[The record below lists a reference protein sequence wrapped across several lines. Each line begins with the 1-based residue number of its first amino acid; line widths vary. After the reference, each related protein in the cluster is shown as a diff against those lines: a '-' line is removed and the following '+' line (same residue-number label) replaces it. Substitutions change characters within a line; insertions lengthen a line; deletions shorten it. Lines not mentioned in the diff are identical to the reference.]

1 MRCRG
6 GRFPAAVTCVR
17 VSARV
22 GNPEF
27 APMRRVV
34 PDNARGLSSVFKPV
48 AAVVAITTAA
58 VLTASCATPTAT
70 PAAPASQT
78 PAAKL
83 NITTQKSIALP
94 GVGGHGDEVVVDPG
108 AHSAYV
114 AQSPDNNLV
123 VINTTA
129 NSVAAVVPQIASG
142 NGIAF
147 SDSYVFVAQA
157 DAGAVAVIAKPSW
170 QVIATVPSGG
180 KTPDAIYYD
189 PRENSI
195 FVTNDDSNN
204 MEQFSATAPFA
215 IEGTLN
221 LDPAQAKTGP
231 DLGTYASA
239 DDKIYQS
246 DDNNVDVIDAKTRT
260 IQKVFTPLSADA
272 TTKDIYYD
280 QAHHLLW
287 VGTSDPKVL
296 AIDPD
301 TGKVVYTVKTASGM
315 DQLAADTDDGLLF
328 LGESK
333 AGVMG
338 VVDLATHANIAD
350 VKTESGFHT
359 EGYLP
364 SAHLA
369 YAYLNQSNKIEIDNV
384 SKAQPWR

>member
-1 MRCRG
+1 MQCRG
-6 GRFPAAVTCVR
+6 GRFPASVTCVR
-17 VSARV
+17 VPARV
-22 GNPEF
+22 GNPHF

-70 PAAPASQT
+70 PAAPTSQT
-78 PAAKL
+78 PAPKVK
-83 NITTQKSIALP
+83 ITTQKTIALP

-129 NSVAAVVPQIASG
+129 NSVEAVVPQIASG

-147 SDSYVFVAQA
+147 SDSYVFVAEA

-170 QVIATVPSGG
+170 KVIATVPSGG

-189 PRENSI
+189 PHENSI

-204 MEQFSATAPFA
+204 LEQFSATAPFA

-272 TTKDIYYD
+272 TAKDIYFD

-296 AIDPD
+296 AVDPD

-364 SAHLA
+364 GAHLA

-384 SKAQPWR
+384 SNA

>member
-1 MRCRG
+1 M
-6 GRFPAAVTCVR
+6 
-17 VSARV
+17 
-22 GNPEF
+22 
-27 APMRRVV
+27 
-34 PDNARGLSSVFKPV
+34 
-48 AAVVAITTAA
+48 AITTAA
-58 VLTASCATPTAT
+58 LLTASCATPTAT
-70 PAAPASQT
+70 PAAPTSQT
-78 PAAKL
+78 PAPKV
-83 NITTQKSIALP
+83 NITTQKTIALP
-94 GVGGHGDEVVVDPG
+94 VSEATATRLSSTRG

-129 NSVAAVVPQIASG
+129 NSVEAVVPQIASG

-147 SDSYVFVAQA
+147 SDSYVFVAEA

-170 QVIATVPSGG
+170 KVIATVPSGG
-180 KTPDAIYYD
+180 KTPDDIYDD
-189 PRENSI
+189 PHENSI

-246 DDNNVDVIDAKTRT
+246 DDNKVDVIDAKTRT

-287 VGTSDPKVL
+287 W
-296 AIDPD
+296 
-301 TGKVVYTVKTASGM
+301 
-315 DQLAADTDDGLLF
+315 
-328 LGESK
+328 
-333 AGVMG
+333 
-338 VVDLATHANIAD
+338 D
-350 VKTESGFHT
+350 V
-359 EGYLP
+359 
-364 SAHLA
+364 
-369 YAYLNQSNKIEIDNV
+369 
-384 SKAQPWR
+384 

>member
-1 MRCRG
+1 MQCRG
-6 GRFPAAVTCVR
+6 GRFPASVTCVR
-17 VSARV
+17 VPARV
-22 GNPEF
+22 GNPDF

-48 AAVVAITTAA
+48 AGVVAITTAA
-58 VLTASCATPTAT
+58 LLTASCATPTAT
-70 PAAPASQT
+70 PAAPTSQT
-78 PAAKL
+78 PAPKVK
-83 NITTQKSIALP
+83 ITTQKTIALP

-129 NSVAAVVPQIASG
+129 NSVEAVVPQIASG

-147 SDSYVFVAQA
+147 SDSYVFVAEA

-170 QVIATVPSGG
+170 KVIATVPSGG

-204 MEQFSATAPFA
+204 LEQFSATAPFA

-246 DDNNVDVIDAKTRT
+246 DDNNVEVIDAKTRT

-338 VVDLATHANIAD
+338 VVDLATHENIAD

-364 SAHLA
+364 GAHLA

-384 SKAQPWR
+384 SKA

>member
-1 MRCRG
+1 MSRRQV
-6 GRFPAAVTCVR
+6 RRAAVTCVR
-17 VSARV
+17 VPARV
-22 GNPEF
+22 GNPEL
-27 APMRRVV
+27 ASMRRVV
-34 PDNARGLSSVFKPV
+34 PDNARGVSYMFKPV
-48 AAVVAITTAA
+48 AGVAAISTAA
-58 VLTASCATPTAT
+58 VLTVSCATPTAT
-70 PAAPASQT
+70 PAAPTSQT
-78 PAAKL
+78 PAPKV
-83 NITTQKSIALP
+83 NITTQKTIALP

-108 AHSAYV
+108 AHFAYV

-129 NSVAAVVPQIASG
+129 NSVEAVVPQIASG

-147 SDSYVFVAQA
+147 SDSYVFVAEA
-157 DAGAVAVIAKPSW
+157 DAGVVAVIAKPSW
-170 QVIATVPSGG
+170 KVIATVPSGG
-180 KTPDAIYYD
+180 KTPDAVYHD
-189 PRENSI
+189 PHQNSI

-215 IEGTLN
+215 IEGTLT
-221 LDPAQAKTGP
+221 LDPAHVKTGP

-246 DDNNVDVIDAKTRT
+246 DDNHVDVIDAKTRT

-272 TTKDIYYD
+272 TAKDMYYD

-296 AIDPD
+296 AIDPNS
-301 TGKVVYTVKTASGM
+301 GKVVYTVKTASGM

-338 VVDLATHANIAD
+338 VVNLATHENIAD

-364 SAHLA
+364 GAHLA
-369 YAYLNQSNKIEIDNV
+369 YAYLNQSNKIQIDSV
-384 SKAQPWR
+384 SKA

>member
-1 MRCRG
+1 M
-6 GRFPAAVTCVR
+6 
-17 VSARV
+17 
-22 GNPEF
+22 
-27 APMRRVV
+27 
-34 PDNARGLSSVFKPV
+34 FKPV
-48 AAVVAITTAA
+48 AGVVAITTAA
-58 VLTASCATPTAT
+58 LLTASCATPTAT
-70 PAAPASQT
+70 PAAPTTQT
-78 PAAKL
+78 PAPKV
-83 NITTQKSIALP
+83 NITTQKTIALP

-129 NSVAAVVPQIASG
+129 NSVEAVVPQIASG

-147 SDSYVFVAQA
+147 SDSYVFVAEA

-170 QVIATVPSGG
+170 KVIATVPSGG

-215 IEGTLN
+215 IQGTLN

-260 IQKVFTPLSADA
+260 IEKVFTPLSADA
-272 TTKDIYYD
+272 TAKDIYFD

-296 AIDPD
+296 AVDPD

-338 VVDLATHANIAD
+338 VVDLATHENIAD

-364 SAHLA
+364 GAHLA
-369 YAYLNQSNKIEIDNV
+369 YAYLNQSNKIAIDNV
-384 SKAQPWR
+384 SKA

>member
-1 MRCRG
+1 LRRDARAGWEPANAPCGTRQRERPQFYVQTRRRG
-6 GRFPAAVTCVR
+6 PGTHHR
-17 VSARV
+17 
-22 GNPEF
+22 
-27 APMRRVV
+27 
-34 PDNARGLSSVFKPV
+34 
-48 AAVVAITTAA
+48 A
-58 VLTASCATPTAT
+58 VLTASCATHRYPGRAHQPNARTEGEHHH
-70 PAAPASQT
+70 PEN
-78 PAAKL
+78 L
-83 NITTQKSIALP
+83 ALP

-129 NSVAAVVPQIASG
+129 NSVEAVVPQIASG

-147 SDSYVFVAQA
+147 SDSYVFVAEA
-157 DAGAVAVIAKPSW
+157 DAGAVAVIAKSSW
-170 QVIATVPSGG
+170 KVIATVPSGG
-180 KTPDAIYYD
+180 KHPTPSTTI
-189 PRENSI
+189 RTRNSI

-204 MEQFSATAPFA
+204 MEQFSATVPFA

-287 VGTSDPKVL
+287 VGTSDRRCSLSTRTPGRL
-296 AIDPD
+296 STP
-301 TGKVVYTVKTASGM
+301 
-315 DQLAADTDDGLLF
+315 
-328 LGESK
+328 
-333 AGVMG
+333 
-338 VVDLATHANIAD
+338 
-350 VKTESGFHT
+350 
-359 EGYLP
+359 
-364 SAHLA
+364 
-369 YAYLNQSNKIEIDNV
+369 
-384 SKAQPWR
+384 

>member
-1 MRCRG
+1 MRH
-6 GRFPAAVTCVR
+6 AVPDKTKGLTVMFKPI
-17 VSARV
+17 A
-22 GNPEF
+22 G
-27 APMRRVV
+27 VV
-34 PDNARGLSSVFKPV
+34 PIA
-48 AAVVAITTAA
+48 AA
-58 VLTASCATPTAT
+58 VLTVSCAAPTAS
-70 PAAPASQT
+70 PAATTAKAPA
-78 PAAKL
+78 PKV
-83 NITTQKSIALP
+83 NVTTQQTIALP

-108 AHSAYV
+108 AHAAYV

-123 VINTTA
+123 VINTTSNA
-129 NSVAAVVPQIASG
+129 VEAVVPQIASG

-147 SDSYVFVAQA
+147 SDSYVFATEA
-157 DAGAVAVIAKPSW
+157 DSGAVAVIDKPTW
-170 QVIATVPSGG
+170 KVIATVSSGG

-189 PRENSI
+189 PQENSV
-195 FVTNDDSNN
+195 FVSNDDSNN
-204 MEQFSATAPFA
+204 MQQFAATAPFA
-215 IEGTLN
+215 IQGTLN

-239 DDKIYQS
+239 DDTIYQS
-246 DDNNVDVIDAKTRT
+246 DDNRIDVIDAKTRT
-260 IQKVFTPLSADA
+260 IKKVFTPLSADA

-301 TGKVVYTVKTASGM
+301 TGNVVYTVKTASGM
-315 DQLAADTDDGLLF
+315 DQLSADSDDGLLF

-338 VVDLATHANIAD
+338 VVDLATHQNIAD

-364 SAHLA
+364 SAHLV
-369 YAYLNQSNKIEIDNV
+369 YTYLNQSNKIAIDNV
-384 SKAQPWR
+384 SKP

>member
-1 MRCRG
+1 
-6 GRFPAAVTCVR
+6 
-17 VSARV
+17 
-22 GNPEF
+22 
-27 APMRRVV
+27 
-34 PDNARGLSSVFKPV
+34 
-48 AAVVAITTAA
+48 
-58 VLTASCATPTAT
+58 
-70 PAAPASQT
+70 
-78 PAAKL
+78 
-83 NITTQKSIALP
+83 
-94 GVGGHGDEVVVDPG
+94 
-108 AHSAYV
+108 
-114 AQSPDNNLV
+114 
-123 VINTTA
+123 
-129 NSVAAVVPQIASG
+129 
-142 NGIAF
+142 
-147 SDSYVFVAQA
+147 
-157 DAGAVAVIAKPSW
+157 
-170 QVIATVPSGG
+170 
-180 KTPDAIYYD
+180 
-189 PRENSI
+189 
-195 FVTNDDSNN
+195 
-204 MEQFSATAPFA
+204 
-215 IEGTLN
+215 LN

-338 VVDLATHANIAD
+338 VVDLATHENIAD

-364 SAHLA
+364 GAHLA
-369 YAYLNQSNKIEIDNV
+369 YAYLNQSNKTVDLDGLHRWHRRRLHAAGALPQRHATGRGGADHRSGRRGV
-384 SKAQPWR
+384 GLRAPAAVTASRRQALKHLAVAS

>member
-1 MRCRG
+1 
-6 GRFPAAVTCVR
+6 
-17 VSARV
+17 
-22 GNPEF
+22 
-27 APMRRVV
+27 MRRVV

-48 AAVVAITTAA
+48 AAVVAITTATL
-58 VLTASCATPTAT
+58 LTASCATPTAT
-70 PAAPASQT
+70 PAAPTSQP
-78 PAAKL
+78 PAPKL
-83 NITTQKSIALP
+83 NITTQKTIALP

-129 NSVAAVVPQIASG
+129 NSVEAVVPQIASG

-147 SDSYVFVAQA
+147 SDSYVFVAEA

-215 IEGTLN
+215 IQGTLN

-260 IQKVFTPLSADA
+260 IEKVFTPLSADA

-287 VGTSDPKVL
+287 VGTSDPRVL

-315 DQLAADTDDGLLF
+315 DQLAADTDDGLLL

-364 SAHLA
+364 GAHLA

-384 SKAQPWR
+384 SKA

>member
-1 MRCRG
+1 MNF
-6 GRFPAAVTCVR
+6 FPV
-17 VSARV
+17 ARV
-22 GNPEF
+22 RNPELV
-27 APMRRVV
+27 PMRRAA
-34 PDNARGLSSVFKPV
+34 PDNARGGSSVFKPV
-48 AAVVAITTAA
+48 LGVVAIA
-58 VLTASCATPTAT
+58 TAT
-70 PAAPASQT
+70 LLTVSCSAPSAAPAAPVSQK
-78 PAAKL
+78 PAPKV
-83 NITTQKSIALP
+83 NVITQKTIALP

-108 AHSAYV
+108 AHAAYV
-114 AQSPDNNLV
+114 AQSPDNNVV
-123 VINTTA
+123 VIDTTA
-129 NSVAAVVPQIASG
+129 NSVEAVVPQIASG

-147 SDSYVFVAQA
+147 SDSYVFVAEA
-157 DAGAVAVIAKPSW
+157 DSGTVAVIAKPSW
-170 QVIATVPSGG
+170 KVIATVPSGG

-189 PRENSI
+189 PHENSV
-195 FVTNDDSNN
+195 FVANDDSNN

-221 LDPAQAKTGP
+221 LDPAQPKTGP
-231 DLGTYASA
+231 DLGTYSSA

-260 IQKVFTPLSADA
+260 IQKVFTPLSPDVA
-272 TTKDIYYD
+272 TKDIYFD
-280 QAHHLLW
+280 QARRLLW
-287 VGTSDPKVL
+287 VGTSDPKVI

-338 VVDLATHANIAD
+338 VVDLATHENITD

-364 SAHLA
+364 GSHHA
-369 YAYLNQSNKIEIDNV
+369 YTYLNQSNKIEIDDV
-384 SKAQPWR
+384 SRS

>member
-1 MRCRG
+1 
-6 GRFPAAVTCVR
+6 
-17 VSARV
+17 
-22 GNPEF
+22 
-27 APMRRVV
+27 
-34 PDNARGLSSVFKPV
+34 VFRPV
-48 AAVVAITTAA
+48 AGAVALSTAA
-58 VLTASCATPTAT
+58 LITAGCSTPTAA
-70 PAAPASQT
+70 PAASVSQT
-78 PAAKL
+78 PAPKL
-83 NITTQKSIALP
+83 NVTTEKTIALP

-123 VINTTA
+123 VIDTAA
-129 NSVAAVVPQIASG
+129 NSVEAVVPQIASG

-147 SDSYVFVAQA
+147 SDAYVFVAEA
-157 DAGAVAVIAKPSW
+157 DAAAVAVIAKPSW
-170 QVIATVPSGG
+170 KVIATVPSGG

-189 PRENSI
+189 PQENSV
-195 FVTNDDSNN
+195 FVANDDSNN
-204 MEQFSATAPFA
+204 MEQFHATAPFGV
-215 IEGTLN
+215 EGILN
-221 LDPAQAKTGP
+221 LAPAQSKTGP

-239 DDKIYQS
+239 IDKIYQS

-272 TTKDIYYD
+272 TAKDMYYD

-301 TGKVVYTVKTASGM
+301 TGNVVYTVKTASGM

-338 VVDLATHANIAD
+338 VVDLATHQNITD

-364 SAHLA
+364 GAHLA
-369 YAYLNQSNKIEIDNV
+369 YAYLNQSNKIEVDNV
-384 SKAQPWR
+384 SKS